1 MGTTIQGRASGL
13 GTSTAATEG
22 VDGPF
27 GMTRYGDAWSRPM
40 DIRGMALR
48 GKLYVAT
55 NPTFETGIAT
65 HAAATATDDSKP
77 FLTVFNGA
85 ASTTGVLVMPVR
97 LTVICT
103 AAGTNGTD
111 LRYTVHKSA
120 AGVSRFA
127 SGGSSGGNGGA
138 STLSVFPARSSG
150 TTTSTLVRAG
160 AVVAPTDANKV
171 RIAGGTLRTVIN
183 VVQDMYVF
191 DFGQEN
197 PPGLAVYAAATATAT
212 TVHRN
217 IRPCVLEPQETMTF
231 SFIAAAQSAAPS
243 YEFYLEYAEGT
254 LA

>member
-1 MGTTIQGRASGL
+1 MATLVNGRRSSL
-13 GTSTAATEG
+13 GTNTVVGEG
-22 VDGPF
+22 NDGPIRV
-27 GMTRYGDAWSRPM
+27 GHYGDVWTRPM
-40 DIRGMALR
+40 DCRGMALS

-55 NPTFETGIAT
+55 NPTFETGIAG

-77 FLTVFNGA
+77 FLTLQNTA
-85 ASTTGVLVMPVR
+85 ASSADLLVMPLR
-97 LTVICT
+97 LTIICT

-111 LRYTVHKSA
+111 LRYTIHKSA
-120 AGVSRFA
+120 AGVSRFT

-138 STLSVFPARSSG
+138 STLSVFPARSG
-150 TTTSTLVRAG
+150 GATTSALVRAG

-197 PPGLAVYAAATATAT
+197 PSGLAVYAAATATAT

-231 SFIAAAQSAAPS
+231 AFIAASQSAAPS
-243 YEFYLEYAEGT
+243 YEFYLEYAE
-254 LA
+254 L